1 MKETLKRKEILR
13 YDKDLARVIA
23 SGIRVTGRTL
33 YLRCAQAPEK
43 ESNQPSFSLSVD
55 NSRLSKGRRI
65 AFLLA
70 RGIKPAVR
78 RNQLKRRLREIY
90 RRHRDWFPE
99 GYDYILHATPA
110 AADMPYTQLLQQVQ
124 VLARKLAVVLGVGD
138 LGGTF

>member
-1 MKETLKRKEILR
+1 MRETLKRKEILR
-13 YDKDLARVIA
+13 YDKDLARVMA
-23 SGIRVTGRTL
+23 RGIRVTGRTL

-43 ESNQPSFSLSVD
+43 ESSQPSFSLSVD
-55 NSRLSKGRRI
+55 NSRLFEGRRI

-78 RNQLKRRLREIY
+78 RNRLKRRLREIY

-110 AADMPYTQLLQQVQ
+110 AASMSYTQLLQQIQ
-124 VLARKLAVVLGVGD
+124 SLTRRLAVVLGVGH
-138 LGGTF
+138 LEGAL